1 VATAE
6 RVDPATSK
14 TGNGDV
20 GCVMQVVTSGD
31 DEIQWFQ
38 FVPSLFAPIIRIE
51 WERDTMNVVLPAN
64 MADTLIKKGYARHM
78 KASEAEAYNQS
89 LDKGEPKETE
99 K

>member
-1 VATAE
+1 MAAVE

-14 TGNGDV
+14 TSNGGV

-51 WERDTMNVVLPAN
+51 WEQDTMNVVLPAA

>member
-1 VATAE
+1 MATAE

-14 TGNGDV
+14 TSTGDV

-31 DEIQWFQ
+31 DEIQWFE
-38 FVPSLFAPIIRIE
+38 FVPSFFAPVIRIE
-51 WERDTMNVVLPAN
+51 REQDTLNVVLPAA

-78 KASEAEAYNQS
+78 KASDASAYNQA

-99 K
+99 T